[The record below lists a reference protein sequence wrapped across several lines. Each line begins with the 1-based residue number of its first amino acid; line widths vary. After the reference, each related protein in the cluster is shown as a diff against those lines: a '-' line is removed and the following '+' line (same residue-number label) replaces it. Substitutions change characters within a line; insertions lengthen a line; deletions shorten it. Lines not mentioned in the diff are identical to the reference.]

1 MTLEEDHKKGRANIQ
16 EHVNIREK
24 IIECYEKNLSAPA
37 AARETGYNI
46 KTVYEHYDD
55 ISQILLDSKHRV
67 LVMQKNREAAQLI
80 ASHERLIL
88 KLHQT
93 LDIAFDQMSNM
104 NKEGKSIPKNI
115 IGDITKIIKYIAELD
130 EKKYNL
136 NLDIKTEDPDVF
148 KPAFTPSGLEHFF
161 KK

>member
-1 MTLEEDHKKGRANIQ
+1 MALENPRKGRANIQ
-16 EHVNIREK
+16 EHVNIRMK
-24 IIECYEKNLSAPA
+24 IIECYEKNLTAPA

-55 ISQILLDSKHRV
+55 ISQILLDSKHRD

-93 LDIAFDQMSNM
+93 LDTAVDQMSKLNE
-104 NKEGKSIPKNI
+104 EGKPIPKHI
-115 IGDITKIIKYIAELD
+115 MSDITKITMYIAELN

-136 NLDIKTEDPDVF
+136 NKDIRTEDPSILYEPF
-148 KPAFTPSGLEHFF
+148 APSGLEKFF